1 MKLPNK
7 KKIAI
12 SLTFFLIANLYS
24 DAAIATQTSETAP
37 RTKCFIEV
45 GDPHLST
52 YLNERRGLKAVKADA
67 ESRCNFF
74 QKNVILTVT
83 IFKVGRFSNHFVKE
97 FRTDPANPK
106 SSGFTVKNWQT
117 YELCKNEKETTYFAI
132 AFSQAEINGKL
143 LRTVKARSN
152 NSEPLKC
159 GT

>member
-7 KKIAI
+7 RMTAI
-12 SLTFFLIANLYS
+12 SLALFLIANLHS
-24 DAAIATQTSETAP
+24 HNAIAAESQEPGPKTQ
-37 RTKCFIEV
+37 CFIEI
-45 GDPHLST
+45 GDPHIST
-52 YLNERRGLKAVKADA
+52 YLKERRGVKAVKVDA

-74 QKNVILTVT
+74 QQNVALTVT
-83 IFKVGRFSNHFVKE
+83 IFKVGRFSHHFVKE

-117 YELCKNEKETTYFAI
+117 YRECKSQKETVYYGVA
-132 AFSQAEINGKL
+132 SSEAEINGKL

-152 NSEPLKC
+152 NSEPLMC

>member
-12 SLTFFLIANLYS
+12 SLAFFLIANLYS
-24 DAAIATQTSETAP
+24 DAAIAAQTSETGP

>member
-1 MKLPNK
+1 MKPPSK
-7 KKIAI
+7 KKSAI
-12 SLTFFLIANLYS
+12 SIALFLIANLYS
-24 DAAIATQTSETAP
+24 DAAIAAQSPEP
-37 RTKCFIEV
+37 GPKTKCFIEI

-117 YELCKNEKETTYFAI
+117 YRQCKNEKVTIYFAI
-132 AFSQAEINGKL
+132 AASQAEINGKL
-143 LRTVKARSN
+143 LRTVKARSD
-152 NSEPLKC
+152 NSEPLEC

>member
-1 MKLPNK
+1 MKIPTKRRSTLL
-7 KKIAI
+7 
-12 SLTFFLIANLYS
+12 LTLFLLSNHFTAVS
-24 DAAIATQTSETAP
+24 SAAEP
-37 RTKCFIEV
+37 PEPGPKTKCFIEI

-52 YLNERRGLKAVKADA
+52 YLNERRGLNAVKADA

-83 IFKVGRFSNHFVKE
+83 IFKVGRFSDHFVKE

-117 YELCKNEKETTYFAI
+117 YRQCNNKKETTYFAI

>member
-7 KKIAI
+7 KKTTITLA
-12 SLTFFLIANLYS
+12 FFLIANLYS
-24 DAAIATQTSETAP
+24 NAAIATQSPETGP

-83 IFKVGRFSNHFVKE
+83 IFKVGRFSNHFVTE

-117 YELCKNEKETTYFAI
+117 YRQCKNEKETIYFAI

-152 NSEPLKC
+152 NSEPLRC